1 MRSLILPSRVL
12 KADTIGPIGL
22 IWRIL
27 VLAWVRQVW
36 LGERTLNTRDL
47 DRYLR
52 QALAGEETAFQRERL
67 DPLEVAK
74 ETLMM
79 NLRRVE
85 GMVASEFLD
94 RTGLSLDSVFG
105 GGADALVEQ
114 GLLAR
119 DNQGLRLT
127 REGRF
132 VADAVIVKLLAGA
145 PATVEGAY
153 PEGAA

>member
-1 MRSLILPSRVL
+1 MG
-12 KADTIGPIGL
+12 AAGL
-22 IWRIL
+22 
-27 VLAWVRQVW
+27 VA
-36 LGERTLNTRDL
+36 GERTLNTRDL

-52 QALAGEETAFQRERL
+52 LALAGEETAFQRERL

-85 GMVASEFLD
+85 GIVASEFLD
-94 RTGLSLDSVFG
+94 RTGFSLDSVFG
-105 GGADALVEQ
+105 GGADALVQQ